1 VGVHQLEI
9 ERPDVSVAESVTG
22 GIVVSLDNAF
32 DHTVSR
38 RTVLKA
44 AAATGIALTA
54 PAILDALAGPTNRLA
69 HTAPHA
75 LPDIQFD
82 IGAFIAPAETI
93 SGVPVR
99 FGPVFTRFVTLALS
113 RKPTESDQETFGDA
127 LDTIES
133 RYPFSPQGVFTFVG
147 YGIPYFKRLSGG
159 MKGSLVQRHVPRLRS
174 DLNRLALEE
183 AVPSPTDVSPSN
195 PGITK
200 QTFTIP
206 VVIEHNDMLLTL
218 RSDVLAHTD
227 DVLDWLLKG
236 SNRLN
241 GRAIGSPDFRGLFR
255 ITSNRVMFQKIG
267 LPRKVAEANH
277 LAFAPRVNHQS
288 PMWMGFADQQTD
300 GSGPPAITTFQG
312 NGSARLTTA
321 RPGDYLANGAIQ
333 HLSHVIQDL
342 DQFYSVPDEPFTERV
357 QYAFRSDPIPTIG
370 NKDQFKDGGGPAF
383 LKNLFLGPN
392 DALKNA
398 AGINTFEGKHRM
410 GHLAALQRSS
420 RAADGTPIHIRMD
433 GPGFDSLDIP
443 NGSSQPKLQFTVFV
457 PTADFFTRMRRN
469 QASLD
474 LVQQHAV
481 ASDDNGLERFI
492 TATRRQNFLVPPR
505 RHRAFPL
512 LELAE
517 NQH

>member
-1 VGVHQLEI
+1 MGLNH
-9 ERPDVSVAESVTG
+9 P
-22 GIVVSLDNAF
+22 LDR
-32 DHTVSR
+32 TVSR

-44 AAATGIALTA
+44 AAATGLALSA
-54 PAILDALAGPTNRLA
+54 PGILDALAGPTNRLA
-69 HTAPHA
+69 HTAPHV

-113 RKPTESDQETFGDA
+113 RNPSAADQESFAAA

-133 RYPFSPQGVFTFVG
+133 RYPFSPQGVFAFVG
-147 YGIPYFKRLSGG
+147 YGIPYFKRLPGG
-159 MKGSLVQRHVPRLRS
+159 MKGPLVQRHVPRLLSERT
-174 DLNRLALEE
+174 RLALEE
-183 AVPSPTDVSPSN
+183 AVPSPTDVSPLN
-195 PGITK
+195 PGISK
-200 QTFTIP
+200 QTFTVP

-218 RSDVLAHTD
+218 RSDVLAHTT
-227 DVLDWLLKG
+227 DVLEWLLNG

-241 GRAIGSPDFRGLFR
+241 GRATRSPQFRGLFR

-277 LAFAPRVNHQS
+277 LSFAARVNHQS

-300 GSGPPAITTFQG
+300 ASGPAAITTFQG
-312 NGSARLTTA
+312 NHSARLTTA

-342 DQFYSVPDEPFTERV
+342 DQFYAVPDEPFTERV
-357 QYAFRSDPIPTIG
+357 QYAFRSDPIPAIG
-370 NKDQFKDGGGPAF
+370 NTDQFTDGGGPAF
-383 LKNLFLGPN
+383 LKDVFLGPN
-392 DALKNA
+392 DAFKNA
-398 AGINTFEGKHRM
+398 AGINTFQGKHRM

-420 RAADGTPIHIRMD
+420 RATDGTPVHIRMD
-433 GPGFDSLDIP
+433 GPGFDSLDVP
-443 NGSSQPKLQFTVFV
+443 NGSNQPKLQFTVFV

-474 LVQQHAV
+474 LVQKHGV

-505 RHRAFPL
+505 RHRSFPL

-517 NQH
+517 NHR

>member
-1 VGVHQLEI
+1 MG
-9 ERPDVSVAESVTG
+9 
-22 GIVVSLDNAF
+22 LDNPL
-32 DHTVSR
+32 DRTVSR

-44 AAATGIALTA
+44 AAATGLALSA

-69 HTAPHA
+69 HTSPNV

-82 IGAFIAPAETI
+82 IGAFIAPAQTI

-113 RKPTESDQETFGDA
+113 RTPNESDQETFGDA

-147 YGIPYFKRLSGG
+147 YGIPYFRRLPGG
-159 MKGSLVQRHVPRLRS
+159 MKGPLVQRHVPRLRS

-267 LPRKVAEANH
+267 LPRKVADANH
-277 LAFAPRVNHQS
+277 LAFASRVNRQS

-312 NGSARLTTA
+312 NSSARLTTA
-321 RPGDYLANGAIQ
+321 RPGDYLADGAIQ

-357 QYAFRSDPIPTIG
+357 QYAFRSDPIPSIG
-370 NKDQFKDGGGPAF
+370 NKDQFKNGGGPAF
-383 LKNLFLGPN
+383 LKNLFLGTN
-392 DALKNA
+392 DAFKNA

-410 GHLAALQRSS
+410 GHLPALQRSS

-443 NGSSQPKLQFTVFV
+443 NKSNQPKLQFTVFV

-474 LVQQHAV
+474 LVKAHGV

-505 RHRAFPL
+505 SHRSFPL
-512 LELAE
+512 LELSRD
-517 NQH
+517 HH

>member
-1 VGVHQLEI
+1 MG
-9 ERPDVSVAESVTG
+9 
-22 GIVVSLDNAF
+22 LDNPL
-32 DHTVSR
+32 DRTVSR

-44 AAATGIALTA
+44 AAATGLALSA

-69 HTAPHA
+69 HTSSAV
-75 LPDIQFD
+75 LPDVQFD
-82 IGAFIAPAETI
+82 IGAFIAPAKTI
-93 SGVPVR
+93 NGVPVR

-113 RKPTESDQETFGDA
+113 RNPTEGDQQNFAAA

-147 YGIPYFKRLSGG
+147 YGIPYFTRLPGG
-159 MKGSLVQRHVPRLRS
+159 MKGPLVQRHVPRLLS
-174 DLNRLALEE
+174 NRNRFALEE
-183 AVPSPTDVSPSN
+183 AVPSPTDVSRVN
-195 PGITK
+195 PGVSK
-200 QTFTIP
+200 QTFNVP
-206 VVIEHNDMLLTL
+206 VVIEHNDLLITL
-218 RSDVLAHTD
+218 RSDILAHTT
-227 DVLDWLLKG
+227 DVIDWLFNR

-241 GRAIGSPDFRGLFR
+241 GRATFSPEFHGLFR

-277 LAFAPRVNHQS
+277 LAFAAEVNDQS

-300 GSGPPAITTFQG
+300 GSGPAAITTFQG
-312 NGSARLTTA
+312 NHSARLTTA
-321 RPGDYLANGAIQ
+321 RPADYLANGAIQ

-342 DQFYSVPDEPFTERV
+342 EQFYAVPDEPFTERV
-357 QYAFRSDPIPTIG
+357 QYAFRSDPIPAIG
-370 NKDQFKDGGGPAF
+370 NKDQFRDGGGPAF
-383 LKNLFLGPN
+383 LKNVFQGTN
-392 DALKNA
+392 DAFKNA
-398 AGINTFEGKHRM
+398 AAINTFQGKHRM

-433 GPGFDSLDIP
+433 GPGFDSLDVP

-474 LVQQHAV
+474 LVKAHGV

-505 RHRAFPL
+505 RHRSFPL
-512 LELAE
+512 LELTGD
-517 NQH
+517 HH

>member
-1 VGVHQLEI
+1 VG
-9 ERPDVSVAESVTG
+9 
-22 GIVVSLDNAF
+22 LDNAF
-32 DHTVSR
+32 DRTVSR
-38 RTVLKA
+38 RTVLKV
-44 AAATGIALTA
+44 AAATGLALTA
-54 PAILDALAGPTNRLA
+54 PSILDTLAGPTNRLA
-69 HTAPHA
+69 HSAPGL

-99 FGPVFTRFVTLALS
+99 FGPVFTRFVTLALT
-113 RKPTESDQETFGDA
+113 RNPTEIDQQKFEVA

-133 RYPFSPQGVFTFVG
+133 HYPFSPQGVFTFVG
-147 YGIPYFKRLSGG
+147 YGIPYFKRLPGG
-159 MKGSLVQRHVPRLRS
+159 MRGPLVQRLVPRLLS
-174 DLNRLALEE
+174 DRTRLALEE
-183 AVPSPTDVSPSN
+183 AVPSPTDVSPLN

-200 QTFTIP
+200 QTFMVP
-206 VVIEHNDMLLTL
+206 VVIEHNDMLLTF
-218 RSDVLAHTD
+218 RSDVLAHTAD
-227 DVLDWLLKG
+227 ILDWLLNG

-241 GRAIGSPDFRGLFR
+241 GRATRSPQFHGLFR
-255 ITSNRVMFQKIG
+255 VTSNRVMFQKIG

-277 LAFAPRVNHQS
+277 LAFAAQVNHQS

-300 GSGPPAITTFQG
+300 GSGPAAITTFQG
-312 NGSARLTTA
+312 NRSARLTTA

-342 DQFYSVPDEPFTERV
+342 EQFYAVPDEPFTERV
-357 QYAFRSDPIPTIG
+357 QYAFRSDPIPALG
-370 NKDQFKDGGGPAF
+370 NTDQFRDGGGPAF
-383 LKNLFLGPN
+383 LRNAFQGTN
-392 DALKNA
+392 DAFKNA
-398 AGINTFEGKHRM
+398 AAINTFQGKHRM

-433 GPGFDSLDIP
+433 GPGFDSLDVP

-474 LVQQHAV
+474 LVKQHGV
-481 ASDDNGLERFI
+481 ADDDNGLERFI

-505 RHRAFPL
+505 RHRSFPL
-512 LELAE
+512 LELVGA
-517 NQH
+517 HH

>member
-1 VGVHQLEI
+1 MG
-9 ERPDVSVAESVTG
+9 
-22 GIVVSLDNAF
+22 LDNPL
-32 DHTVSR
+32 DRTVSR

-44 AAATGIALTA
+44 AAATGLALSA

-69 HTAPHA
+69 HTAPHV

-93 SGVPVR
+93 GGVPVR

-147 YGIPYFKRLSGG
+147 YGIPYFKRLPGG
-159 MKGSLVQRHVPRLRS
+159 MKGPLVQRHVPRLRS

-241 GRAIGSPDFRGLFR
+241 GRAIGSPEFHGLFR
-255 ITSNRVMFQKIG
+255 VTSNRVMFQKIG
-267 LPRKVAEANH
+267 LPRKVADANH
-277 LAFAPRVNHQS
+277 LAFASRVNHQS

-312 NGSARLTTA
+312 NSSARLTTA

-383 LKNLFLGPN
+383 LKNLFLGTN

-398 AGINTFEGKHRM
+398 AGVNTFEGKHRM

-433 GPGFDSLDIP
+433 GPGFDSLDVP
-443 NGSSQPKLQFTVFV
+443 NRSNQPKLQFTVFV

-474 LVQQHAV
+474 LVQKHAV

-505 RHRAFPL
+505 RHRSFPL
-512 LELAE
+512 LELSGD
-517 NQH
+517 HP

>member
-1 VGVHQLEI
+1 MG
-9 ERPDVSVAESVTG
+9 
-22 GIVVSLDNAF
+22 LDNPL

-44 AAATGIALTA
+44 AAATGLALSA
-54 PAILDALAGPTNRLA
+54 PGILEVLAGPTNRLA
-69 HTAPHA
+69 HTAPDV

-93 SGVPVR
+93 NGVPVR

-113 RKPTESDQETFGDA
+113 RNPTDADQHILAAA

-133 RYPFSPQGVFTFVG
+133 RYPFTPQGVFTFVG
-147 YGIPYFKRLSGG
+147 YGIPYFKRLPGG
-159 MKGSLVQRHVPRLRS
+159 MRGPLVQQHVPRLLS
-174 DLNRLALEE
+174 EKSRLALEE
-183 AVPSPTDVSPSN
+183 AVPSPTDVSRSN
-195 PGITK
+195 PGIRK
-200 QTFTIP
+200 ESFNVP

-218 RSDVLAHTD
+218 RSDILAHTS
-227 DVLDWLLKG
+227 DVVEWLLNG

-241 GRAIGSPDFRGLFR
+241 GRARQSPQFHGLFR

-267 LPRKVAEANH
+267 LPRKVADAHH
-277 LAFAPRVNHQS
+277 LPFAAQVNHQS

-300 GSGPPAITTFQG
+300 ASGPAAITTFQG
-312 NGSARLTTA
+312 NHSARLTTA

-342 DQFYSVPDEPFTERV
+342 DQFYAPPDETFTERV
-357 QYAFRSDPIPTIG
+357 QYAFRSDPIPSIG
-370 NKDQFKDGGGPAF
+370 NADQFTDGGGPAF
-383 LKNLFLGPN
+383 LKNVFQGPN

-398 AGINTFEGKHRM
+398 AGINTFEGEHRM
-410 GHLAALQRSS
+410 GHVAALQRSS
-420 RAADGTPIHIRMD
+420 RAADGAPIHIRMD
-433 GPGFDSLDIP
+433 GPGFDSMDVP
-443 NGSSQPKLQFTVFV
+443 NGSNQPKLQFTVFV
-457 PTADFFTRMRRN
+457 PTADFFTKMRRN

-474 LVQQHAV
+474 LVKKYRVPAE
-481 ASDDNGLERFI
+481 DNGLERFI

-512 LELAE
+512 LELAQ
-517 NQH
+517 NHH

>member
-1 VGVHQLEI
+1 MG
-9 ERPDVSVAESVTG
+9 
-22 GIVVSLDNAF
+22 LDNPL
-32 DHTVSR
+32 DRTVSR

-44 AAATGIALTA
+44 AAATGLALSA

-69 HTAPHA
+69 HTAPHV

-93 SGVPVR
+93 GGVPVR
-99 FGPVFTRFVTLALS
+99 FGPVFTRFVTLALN

-147 YGIPYFKRLSGG
+147 YGIPYFKRLPGG
-159 MKGSLVQRHVPRLRS
+159 MKGPLVQRHVPRLRS

-241 GRAIGSPDFRGLFR
+241 GRANGSPDFRGLFR

-312 NGSARLTTA
+312 NSSARLTTA
-321 RPGDYLANGAIQ
+321 RPGDYLANGAVQ

-383 LKNLFLGPN
+383 LKNLFLGTN

-443 NGSSQPKLQFTVFV
+443 NGTNQPKLQFTIFV

-474 LVQQHAV
+474 LVRAHGV

-505 RHRAFPL
+505 RHRSFPL
-512 LELAE
+512 LELSGD
-517 NQH
+517 H

>member
-1 VGVHQLEI
+1 MGLNN
-9 ERPDVSVAESVTG
+9 P
-22 GIVVSLDNAF
+22 LDR
-32 DHTVSR
+32 TVSR
-38 RTVLKA
+38 RAVLKV
-44 AAATGIALTA
+44 AAATGLALSA
-54 PAILDALAGPTNRLA
+54 PAILDTLAGPTKRLA
-69 HTAPHA
+69 HTAPEE
-75 LPDIQFD
+75 LSDIQFD

-99 FGPVFTRFVTLALS
+99 FGPVFTRFATLALS
-113 RKPTESDQETFGDA
+113 RNPTEADQQILADA

-147 YGIPYFKRLSGG
+147 YGIPYFNRLPGG
-159 MKGSLVQRHVPRLRS
+159 MKGPLVQQHVPRLLSNR
-174 DLNRLALEE
+174 NRLALEE

-195 PGITK
+195 PGISK
-200 QTFTIP
+200 QTFNVP
-206 VVIEHNDMLLTL
+206 VVIEHNDVLLTL
-218 RSDVLAHTD
+218 RSDVLAQTT
-227 DVLDWLLKG
+227 DVLQWLLNG

-241 GRAIGSPDFRGLFR
+241 GRVTRSPQFHSLFR

-277 LAFAPRVNHQS
+277 LSFAAQVNHTS

-300 GSGPPAITTFQG
+300 GSGPAAITTFQG
-312 NGSARLTTA
+312 NHSARLSTA
-321 RPGDYLANGAIQ
+321 RPGDYMANGAIQ

-342 DQFYSVPDEPFTERV
+342 EQFYAVPDEPFTERV
-357 QYAFRSDPIPTIG
+357 QYAFRSDPIPATG
-370 NKDQFKDGGGPAF
+370 NSDQFADGGGPAF
-383 LKNLFLGPN
+383 LRNVFQGTN
-392 DALKNA
+392 DAFKNA
-398 AGINTFEGKHRM
+398 AAINTFQGKHRM

-433 GPGFDSLDIP
+433 GPGFDALDVP

-517 NQH
+517 NHH